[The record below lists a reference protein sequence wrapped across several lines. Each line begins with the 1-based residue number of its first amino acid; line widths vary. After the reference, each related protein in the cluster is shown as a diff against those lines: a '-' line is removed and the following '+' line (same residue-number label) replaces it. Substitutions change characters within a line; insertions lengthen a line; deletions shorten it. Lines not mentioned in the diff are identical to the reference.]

1 MNTFPNILKKIPWW
15 IYVAAF
21 VFIIL
26 VWQSMSGWAMSRKL
40 YSMALDQLREDK
52 TAIVE
57 KLKQDQ
63 TEKAKAIAD
72 LQDKVKD
79 VQRKRASAEAESQ
92 RLARLVN
99 EKDTEIFRLKAE
111 RDAIV
116 IPTDP
121 NALADEFRKRGYKP
135 RVMFPAR

>member
-1 MNTFPNILKKIPWW
+1 MTFLKKVPWW
-15 IYVAAF
+15 GWVAIVIAILFLINYV
-21 VFIIL
+21 
-26 VWQSMSGWAMSRKL
+26 SSRAL
-40 YSMALDQLREDK
+40 NRSLFNMALDQLREDK

-63 TEKAKAIAD
+63 TEKAKVITD

-79 VQRKRASAEAESQ
+79 VQRKRIAAEAESK

-99 EKDTEIFRLKAE
+99 EKNTEIDLLKKE
-111 RDAIV
+111 RDRIV

-121 NALADEFRKRGYKP
+121 NALADEFRKRGYRP
-135 RVMFPAR
+135 RVILPSR